1 MESMNSRSTEIYS
14 RSTPTETRVRSTVCL
29 HLSMVCLWF
38 VYGSTVCLLF
48 ILDHCAPRIKLLIVA
63 KYKLMS
69 LPGGA
74 YIRRSKKNSVCVHI
88 YIYNIHAYHND
99 QIYAAIIFIYYQY
112 DHCLV
117 CLFFNFA
124 ICMVLHTT
132 EGGLASSFQLG
143 IRCTWC
149 ILDAENNKS
158 TINNDTKTNLGCNW
172 AYLWLGKNM

>member
-29 HLSMVCLWF
+29 HLSMVCLRF
-38 VYGSTVCLLF
+38 YGLSTFYSRPLCAKDQIINSRWVQINVLTWRGVHSTIEEEQCVC
-48 ILDHCAPRIKLLIVA
+48 
-63 KYKLMS
+63 
-69 LPGGA
+69 A
-74 YIRRSKKNSVCVHI
+74 YI